1 MKRLVFLALVFAFAS
16 CQRSRQP
23 EPATL
28 TFARGADS
36 QKLDPADV
44 DDGESI
50 KVLVNISQGLVRFK
64 HGTTEPEPCLA
75 TSWTISPD
83 GLTYTFQLRQGV
95 RFHDGTPLDAS
106 AAAFS
111 FLRQMDKSNPAHL
124 KDATFAYWS
133 AMFNMIT
140 AVEVVGPTTLR
151 LRLREPNAPLLAS
164 LCIPA
169 AHLTSPKFID
179 QRHPV
184 GTGPFRFVDWIPN
197 ESITLEANSD
207 YWEGQPKIQ

>member
-1 MKRLVFLALVFAFAS
+1 MKRLALFALALTFTG

-75 TSWTISPD
+75 TSWTIIPN
-83 GLTYTFQLRQGV
+83 GLTYTFELRQGV
-95 RFHDGTPLDAS
+95 HFHDGT
-106 AAAFS
+106 
-111 FLRQMDKSNPAHL
+111 
-124 KDATFAYWS
+124 
-133 AMFNMIT
+133 
-140 AVEVVGPTTLR
+140 
-151 LRLREPNAPLLAS
+151 
-164 LCIPA
+164 
-169 AHLTSPKFID
+169 
-179 QRHPV
+179 
-184 GTGPFRFVDWIPN
+184 
-197 ESITLEANSD
+197 
-207 YWEGQPKIQ
+207 